1 MNSKTNL
8 SLVSGNAGL
17 ESPISTEQNKPAL
30 RLVSTKSMSRD
41 KWLNIRKQ
49 GIGASDAAAAMG
61 ISPYQSQLELW
72 MVKTG
77 RDANLEKPKP
87 DDQESPMY
95 WGNILEPIVAKHYTM
110 RTGNKV
116 RRVNAVLQ
124 HPDEDKRWMLA
135 NLDYAV
141 SASDDVQILECKTAG
156 EHGAKLWRD
165 GVPDYVRCQVQHQL
179 AVTGKQAADVCV
191 LICGQKVEVYR
202 VDRDDELIAQIIEL
216 ERAFWH
222 YVETDTPPPADGS
235 DSASKA
241 LRALYPY
248 DNEESVNFTDDKL
261 MNTTL
266 LELLHTRE
274 KVTEFT
280 KHEELLK
287 QAIQERMQN
296 ATKAVFADATIL
308 WRKSKDSTSLD
319 TKALLNAQPELLEQY
334 GKTRLGS
341 RRFTIKH

>member
-1 MNSKTNL
+1 MNHTDNRSNNNGHAQVPNHAIHGK
-8 SLVSGNAGL
+8 A
-17 ESPISTEQNKPAL
+17 AL
-30 RLVSTKSMSRD
+30 RLISTKEMSRD
-41 KWLNIRKQ
+41 NWLQVRKQ

-72 MVKTG
+72 MIKTG
-77 RDANLEKPKP
+77 RDSALTQPNP
-87 DDQESPMY
+87 DDDESPMF
-95 WGNILEPIVAKHYTM
+95 WGNILEPIVAKHYTLK
-110 RTGNKV
+110 TGNKV

-141 SASDDVQILECKTAG
+141 SANEDVQVLECKTAG

-191 LICGQKVEVYR
+191 LICGQKVEIYR
-202 VDRDDELIAQIIEL
+202 IERDDELIAQIIEL
-216 ERAFWH
+216 ERAFWQ
-222 YVETDTPPPADGS
+222 YVKTDTPPPADGS

-248 DNEESVNFTDDKL
+248 DNEDTVDFADDGKMNGLL
-261 MNTTL
+261 MDL
-266 LELLHTRE
+266 LETRE
-274 KVTEFT
+274 KAAEFS
-280 KHEELLK
+280 KREEALK
-287 QAIQERMQN
+287 QSIQERMKD
-296 ATKAVFADATIL
+296 ATKAVFADATVL

-319 TKALLNAQPELLEQY
+319 TKTLLNDQPELLQQY